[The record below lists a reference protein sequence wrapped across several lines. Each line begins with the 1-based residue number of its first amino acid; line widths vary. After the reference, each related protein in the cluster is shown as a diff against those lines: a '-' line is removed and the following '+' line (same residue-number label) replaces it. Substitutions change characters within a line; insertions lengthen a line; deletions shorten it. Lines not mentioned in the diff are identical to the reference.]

1 MADSRKKILLC
12 EDTPYLQELLAI
24 AVRDLGCEIIVAT
37 DGQKAVELA
46 SGTQPDLI
54 LMDVALPKFNGLEA
68 TLKIKQNEKTM
79 HIPIVLLTA
88 LRVWPE
94 IFKRALLSRTAAEI
108 MQKPIAL
115 PAIEDIVRRYLSV
128 RTERPQ

>member
-12 EDTPYLQELLAI
+12 EDTPYLHELLAI
-24 AVRDLGCEIIVAT
+24 AVRNVDCEIIVAT
-37 DGQKAVELA
+37 DGKKAVELA

-54 LMDVALPKFNGLEA
+54 LMDVALPKLNGVEA
-68 TLKIKQNEKTM
+68 TLKIKHNQKTM

-94 IFKRALLSRTAAEI
+94 IFKQAIRSGAAAGI
-108 MQKPIAL
+108 RQKPIAL
-115 PAIEDIVRRYLSV
+115 PDIEDILRQYLSV